1 VRWTVSDIEPEA
13 WPAENWVDE
22 NSTAAGPV
30 GVVELCCV
38 AEAVVEAAEPALVAA
53 VFGALPLQAVIS
65 NENVTARTTAK
76 DSDRIARIIAPSR
89 FNN

>member
-1 VRWTVSDIEPEA
+1 VSDIEPDA

-38 AEAVVEAAEPALVAA
+38 AEAAELAPLAA

-65 NENVTARTTAK
+65 NVNVTAKTAAK
-76 DSDRIARIIAPSR
+76 DSDRIARIVAPSR